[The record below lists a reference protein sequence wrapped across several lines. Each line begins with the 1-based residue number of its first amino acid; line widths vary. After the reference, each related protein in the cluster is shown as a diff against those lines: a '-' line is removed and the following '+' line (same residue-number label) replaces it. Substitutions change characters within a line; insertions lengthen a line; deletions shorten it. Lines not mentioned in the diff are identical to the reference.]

1 PDYLREKDIRI
12 GDTVYLHKAGDIIPE
27 ISKVDLT
34 KRPADSVE
42 YEIPTKCPVCSSELV
57 HLDGEVA
64 LRCINPMCP
73 AQIKEGLAHFAS
85 RNAMNID

>member
-1 PDYLREKDIRI
+1 M
-12 GDTVYLHKAGDIIPE
+12 
-27 ISKVDLT
+27 
-34 KRPADSVE
+34 
-42 YEIPTKCPVCSSELV
+42 IPTKCPVCGSELV

-85 RNAMNID
+85 LNAMNIDGLGPRIIEQLWDKRIDS